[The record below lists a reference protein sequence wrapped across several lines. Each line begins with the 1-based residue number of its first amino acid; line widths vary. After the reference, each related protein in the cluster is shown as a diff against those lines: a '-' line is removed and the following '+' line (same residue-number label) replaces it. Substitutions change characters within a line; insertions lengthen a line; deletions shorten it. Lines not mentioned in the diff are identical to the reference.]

1 MLVCEAPAVPPDAE
15 FDAAVAALIRNGEQA
30 GADVRAIDW
39 SLSPVPPRW
48 ATRRAYVE
56 VVSQLYHAERA
67 TGRACRQLGAVVP
80 EPAAVRFVES
90 QGRDEARHA
99 AMYARYLARLG
110 DVAPMDPALAAALE
124 GALEWR
130 ASFAPIAAIPAMMVA
145 FNIVLEGEAVRLH
158 GAAARAFPCPL
169 LSRIAAT
176 VARDEARHTAFG
188 RLYLTRALAGL
199 GAEERRAI
207 YLGVRALWRD
217 VARPSA
223 TDRPGGAIL
232 RRAWRGYMAARWRGH
247 CRTFER
253 IGLIRPG
260 EAFDR

>member
-1 MLVCEAPAVPPDAE
+1 M
-15 FDAAVAALIRNGEQA
+15 
-30 GADVRAIDW
+30 
-39 SLSPVPPRW
+39 
-48 ATRRAYVE
+48 
-56 VVSQLYHAERA
+56 
-67 TGRACRQLGAVVP
+67 
-80 EPAAVRFVES
+80 RFVES

-99 AMYARYLARLG
+99 AMYAHYLARLG

-130 ASFAPIAAIPAMMVA
+130 ESIATPIPAMMVA

-169 LSRIAAT
+169 LRRIAAT

-188 RLYLTRALAGL
+188 RLYLSRVLAGL
-199 GAEERRAI
+199 GLEERRAI

-223 TDRPGGAIL
+223 ADRPGGAIL

>member
-1 MLVCEAPAVPPDAE
+1 MPRDPE
-15 FDAAVAALIRNGEQA
+15 FDAAVGALIRSGEQS
-30 GADVRAIDW
+30 GADIRAIDW
-39 SLSPVPPRW
+39 SLSPVGPRW

-56 VVSQLYHAERA
+56 AVSQLYHAERA
-67 TGRACRQLGAVVP
+67 THRACRHLAAVVP
-80 EPAAVRFVES
+80 EPAALRFVES

-130 ASFAPIAAIPAMMVA
+130 ESIATPIAAMMVA

-169 LSRIAAT
+169 LRRIATT
-176 VARDEARHTAFG
+176 VERDEARHVAFG
-188 RLYLTRALAGL
+188 RLYLSRALAGL
-199 GAEERRAI
+199 GLEERRAI

-223 TDRPGGAIL
+223 ADRPGGAIL
-232 RRAWRGYMAARWRGH
+232 RRAWRGYMTARWRAH
-247 CRTFER
+247 CQTFER